1 MINSKNIFFLA
12 VLFSIFAILSAF
24 FMQYVLGHAPCKLC
38 TYQRIPYYIIILV
51 GLITLFF
58 PKIIKLTIFLLIF
71 LLLAEFLVS
80 NYHTLST
87 YEVIS
92 YSGCQSAEIPNDINQ
107 LKEALMSD
115 TLIVNCSNANL
126 KYFGIPLSIYNSF
139 FSLMFLIV
147 IAFNAYKEKNQ
158 KAETSR

>member
-24 FMQYVLGHAPCKLC
+24 FMQYVMGHAPCKLC
-38 TYQRIPYYIIILV
+38 TYQRIPYYIIILI

-58 PKIIKLTIFLLIF
+58 PKIIKLTSFLLIF

-92 YSGCQSAEIPNDINQ
+92 YSGCQSAEIPSDINQ

-147 IAFNAYKEKNQ
+147 IVFNAYKEKNQ
-158 KAETSR
+158 KA

>member
-12 VLFSIFAILSAF
+12 VLFSTFAILSAF
-24 FMQYVLGHAPCKLC
+24 FMQYIMGHAPCKLC
-38 TYQRIPYYIIILV
+38 TYQRIPYYIIILI

-58 PKIIKLTIFLLIF
+58 PKIIKLTSFLLIF

-115 TLIVNCSNANL
+115 SLIVNCSNANL

-147 IAFNAYKEKNQ
+147 IVFNAYKEKNQ
-158 KAETSR
+158 KA

>member
-58 PKIIKLTIFLLIF
+58 PKIIKLTSFLLIF

-87 YEVIS
+87 YDVIS
-92 YSGCQSAEIPNDINQ
+92 YSGCQSAEIPSDINQ

-147 IAFNAYKEKNQ
+147 MTFNAYKEKNQ
-158 KAETSR
+158 KA

>member
-1 MINSKNIFFLA
+1 MLNSKNIFFLT

-38 TYQRIPYYIIILV
+38 TYQRIPYYIIILI
-51 GLITLFF
+51 GLVTFFF
-58 PKIIKLTIFLLIF
+58 PKIIKITSFLLIF

-92 YSGCQSAEIPNDINQ
+92 YSGCQSAEIPSDINQ

-126 KYFGIPLSIYNSF
+126 KYFGIPLSLYNSF
-139 FSLMFLIV
+139 FSMMFLIV
-147 IAFNAYKEKNQ
+147 IILYAYKEKN
-158 KAETSR
+158 KKT

>member
-12 VLFSIFAILSAF
+12 VLFSTFAILSAF

-38 TYQRIPYYIIILV
+38 TYQRIPYYIIILI
-51 GLITLFF
+51 GSITLFF
-58 PKIIKLTIFLLIF
+58 PKIIKLTSFLLIF

-147 IAFNAYKEKNQ
+147 IVFNAYKEKNQ
-158 KAETSR
+158 KA

>member
-1 MINSKNIFFLA
+1 LIGLVTFL
-12 VLFSIFAILSAF
+12 
-24 FMQYVLGHAPCKLC
+24 
-38 TYQRIPYYIIILV
+38 
-51 GLITLFF
+51 F
-58 PKIIKLTIFLLIF
+58 PKIIKLSFLMLI
-71 LLLAEFLVS
+71 LSLIVEFLIS

-87 YEVIS
+87 YGIIS

-126 KYFGIPLSIYNSF
+126 KYFGIPLSLYNSF

-147 IAFNAYKEKNQ
+147 MAFYARKEKNK
-158 KAETSR
+158 KA

>member
-12 VLFSIFAILSAF
+12 VLFSIFAIFSAF

-38 TYQRIPYYIIILV
+38 TYQRIPYYIIILI
-51 GLITLFF
+51 GLITFFF
-58 PKIIKLTIFLLIF
+58 PKIIKLTSFLLIL

-87 YEVIS
+87 YEIIS

-147 IAFNAYKEKNQ
+147 IVFNAYKEKNQ
-158 KAETSR
+158 KA

>member
-58 PKIIKLTIFLLIF
+58 PKIIKLTSFLLIF

-87 YEVIS
+87 YEIIS

-158 KAETSR
+158 KA

>member
-1 MINSKNIFFLA
+1 MINSKNVFFLA
-12 VLFSIFAILSAF
+12 VLFSTFAILSAF

-38 TYQRIPYYIIILV
+38 TYQRIPYYIIILI

-58 PKIIKLTIFLLIF
+58 PKIIKLTSFLLIF

-126 KYFGIPLSIYNSF
+126 KYFNIPLSIYNSF

-147 IAFNAYKEKNQ
+147 IVFNAYKEKNQ
-158 KAETSR
+158 KA

>member
-12 VLFSIFAILSAF
+12 VLFSISAILSAF

-51 GLITLFF
+51 GLITLFV
-58 PKIIKLTIFLLIF
+58 PKIIKLTSFLLIF

-147 IAFNAYKEKNQ
+147 IVFNAYKEKNQ

>member
-51 GLITLFF
+51 GLITLYF
-58 PKIIKLTIFLLIF
+58 PKIIKLTSFLLIF

-147 IAFNAYKEKNQ
+147 IVFNAYKEKNQ
-158 KAETSR
+158 KA

>member
-1 MINSKNIFFLA
+1 MINSKSIFFLA

-24 FMQYVLGHAPCKLC
+24 FMQYVMGHAPCKLC
-38 TYQRIPYYIIILV
+38 TYQRIPYYIIILI

-58 PKIIKLTIFLLIF
+58 PKIIKLTSFLLIF

-115 TLIVNCSNANL
+115 SLIVNCSNANL

-147 IAFNAYKEKNQ
+147 IVFNAYKEKNQ
-158 KAETSR
+158 KA

>member
-58 PKIIKLTIFLLIF
+58 PKIIKLTSFLLIF

>member
-58 PKIIKLTIFLLIF
+58 PKIIKLTSFLLIF

-87 YEVIS
+87 FEVIS
-92 YSGCQSAEIPNDINQ
+92 YSGCQSAEIPSDINV

-147 IAFNAYKEKNQ
+147 IVFNAYKEKNQ
-158 KAETSR
+158 KA

>member
-1 MINSKNIFFLA
+1 MINSKSIFFLA
-12 VLFSIFAILSAF
+12 VLFSILAILSAF

-38 TYQRIPYYIIILV
+38 TYQRIPYYLIILI
-51 GLITLFF
+51 GLITFFF
-58 PKIIKLTIFLLIF
+58 PKIRKITFFLLIF
-71 LLLAEFLVS
+71 FLLAEFLVS

-92 YSGCQSAEIPNDINQ
+92 YSGCQSADIPNDINQ

-115 TLIVNCSNANL
+115 TLIVDCSNANL

-147 IAFNAYKEKNQ
+147 IVFYAHKEKN
-158 KAETSR
+158 KKT

>member
-12 VLFSIFAILSAF
+12 VLFSTFAILSAF

>member
-92 YSGCQSAEIPNDINQ
+92 YSGCQSAEIPSDINQ

-115 TLIVNCSNANL
+115 TLIVDCSNANL

-147 IAFNAYKEKNQ
+147 IVFNAYKEKNQ

>member
-1 MINSKNIFFLA
+1 MINSKNIFFFA
-12 VLFSIFAILSAF
+12 VLFSTFAILSAL
-24 FMQYVLGHAPCKLC
+24 FMQYVQGHAPCKLC
-38 TYQRIPYYIIILV
+38 TYQRVPYYIIILI

-58 PKIIKLTIFLLIF
+58 PKIIKITSFLLIF

-92 YSGCQSAEIPNDINQ
+92 YSGCQSAEIPSDINQ

>member
-1 MINSKNIFFLA
+1 MLNSKNIFYLI

-24 FMQYVLGHAPCKLC
+24 FIQYVLGHAPCKLC
-38 TYQRIPYYIIILV
+38 TYQRIPYYVIILI

-58 PKIIKLTIFLLIF
+58 PKIIKLSF
-71 LLLAEFLVS
+71 LLLILLLIAEFLIS
-80 NYHTLST
+80 NYHTLIT
-87 YEVIS
+87 YEIIS

-107 LKEALMSD
+107 LKEALISD

-139 FSLMFLIV
+139 FSLMFLII
-147 IAFNAYKEKNQ
+147 IAFNAHKEKS
-158 KAETSR
+158 KKT

>member
-58 PKIIKLTIFLLIF
+58 PEIIKLTSFLLIF

-87 YEVIS
+87 YEVIN

-115 TLIVNCSNANL
+115 TIIVNCSNANL

-147 IAFNAYKEKNQ
+147 IVFNVYKEKNQ
-158 KAETSR
+158 KS

>member
-12 VLFSIFAILSAF
+12 VLFSIFAILSAL

-38 TYQRIPYYIIILV
+38 TYQRIPYYLIFLI
-51 GLITLFF
+51 GLITFFF
-58 PKIIKLTIFLLIF
+58 PKIIKITSFLLIF
-71 LLLAEFLVS
+71 LLLAEFFSS

-87 YEVIS
+87 YEIIS
-92 YSGCQSAEIPNDINQ
+92 YSGCQSAEIPSDINQ
-107 LKEALMSD
+107 LKEALTSD
-115 TLIVNCSNANL
+115 TLIVDCSNANL

-147 IAFNAYKEKNQ
+147 IVFNAHKEKNQ
-158 KAETSR
+158 KT

>member
-1 MINSKNIFFLA
+1 MINSKNIFYLA
-12 VLFSIFAILSAF
+12 VLFSIFAISSAF
-24 FMQYVLGHAPCKLC
+24 FMQYVLGHDPCKLC
-38 TYQRIPYYIIILV
+38 TYQRIPYYIIILI
-51 GLITLFF
+51 GLITFLF
-58 PKIIKLTIFLLIF
+58 PKIIKITSFLVIF

-87 YEVIS
+87 FEVIS

-107 LKEALMSD
+107 LKEALISD
-115 TLIVNCSNANL
+115 TLIINCSNANL

-147 IAFNAYKEKNQ
+147 IVFNAYKEKNQ
-158 KAETSR
+158 KA

>member
-1 MINSKNIFFLA
+1 MINSKNIFYLT

-38 TYQRIPYYIIILV
+38 TYQRIPYYIIILI
-51 GLITLFF
+51 GLITFFF
-58 PKIIKLTIFLLIF
+58 PKIIKLTSFLIIF

-92 YSGCQSAEIPNDINQ
+92 YSGCQSAEIPSDVNQ
-107 LKEALMSD
+107 LKEALIND

-139 FSLMFLIV
+139 FSFMFLIV
-147 IAFNAYKEKNQ
+147 IVFNAYKEKNQ
-158 KAETSR
+158 KT

>member
-1 MINSKNIFFLA
+1 MINSKNIFFFA

-58 PKIIKLTIFLLIF
+58 PKIIKLTSFLLIF

-147 IAFNAYKEKNQ
+147 IVFNAYKEKNQ

>member
-38 TYQRIPYYIIILV
+38 TYQRIPYYIIILI
-51 GLITLFF
+51 GLITFFF
-58 PKIIKLTIFLLIF
+58 PKIIKLTSFLLIF

-92 YSGCQSAEIPNDINQ
+92 YSGCQSAEIPSDINQ

-126 KYFGIPLSIYNSF
+126 KYFGIPYLFIILF
-139 FSLMFLIV
+139 FHLCF
-147 IAFNAYKEKNQ
+147 
-158 KAETSR
+158 

>member
-58 PKIIKLTIFLLIF
+58 PKIIKLSSFLLIF

-115 TLIVNCSNANL
+115 TLI
-126 KYFGIPLSIYNSF
+126 
-139 FSLMFLIV
+139 
-147 IAFNAYKEKNQ
+147 
-158 KAETSR
+158 ETAPMRI

>member
-1 MINSKNIFFLA
+1 MINSKNIFFFA

-38 TYQRIPYYIIILV
+38 TYQRIPYYIIILI
-51 GLITLFF
+51 GLITFFF
-58 PKIIKLTIFLLIF
+58 PKIIKLTSFLLIF

-92 YSGCQSAEIPNDINQ
+92 YSGCQSAEIPSDINV

-115 TLIVNCSNANL
+115 TLIVNCTNANL

-147 IAFNAYKEKNQ
+147 IVFNAYKEKNQ
-158 KAETSR
+158 KA

>member
-58 PKIIKLTIFLLIF
+58 PKIIKITSFLLIF

-147 IAFNAYKEKNQ
+147 IVFNAYKEKNQ
-158 KAETSR
+158 KA

>member
-12 VLFSIFAILSAF
+12 VLFSTFAILSAF
-24 FMQYVLGHAPCKLC
+24 FMQYVLGHDPCKLC
-38 TYQRIPYYIIILV
+38 TYQRIPYYIIILI
-51 GLITLFF
+51 GLITFFF
-58 PKIIKLTIFLLIF
+58 PKIIKLTSFLLIF

-87 YEVIS
+87 YEIIS
-92 YSGCQSAEIPNDINQ
+92 YSGCQSAEIPSDINQ

-115 TLIVNCSNANL
+115 TLVVNCSNANL
-126 KYFGIPLSIYNSF
+126 KYFGIHLSIYNSF

-158 KAETSR
+158 KT

>member
-1 MINSKNIFFLA
+1 MLSSKNIFYLT
-12 VLFSIFAILSAF
+12 VLFSVFAILSAF

-38 TYQRIPYYIIILV
+38 SYQRIPYYVIILI

-58 PKIIKLTIFLLIF
+58 PKIIKLSF
-71 LLLAEFLVS
+71 LLLIILLIAEFLIS

-87 YEVIS
+87 YEIIS
-92 YSGCQSAEIPNDINQ
+92 YSGCQSAEIPSDINQ
-107 LKEALMSD
+107 LKEALISD

-139 FSLMFLIV
+139 FSLMFLII
-147 IAFNAYKEKNQ
+147 IAFNAHQEKS
-158 KAETSR
+158 KKT

>member
-38 TYQRIPYYIIILV
+38 TYQRIPYYIIILI

-58 PKIIKLTIFLLIF
+58 PKIIKLTSFLLIF

-115 TLIVNCSNANL
+115 TLTVNCSNANL
-126 KYFGIPLSIYNSF
+126 KYFNIPLSIYNSF

-147 IAFNAYKEKNQ
+147 IVFNAYKEKNQ
-158 KAETSR
+158 KA